1 MSARYPSCLMLA
13 ALLASPVLAA
23 AQPMNYW
30 RTAGP
35 AADPVTHLNWGL
47 TAISIVVAV
56 LIAYLVLLATFR
68 RRPPL
73 HSDADGRLPVG
84 PARGGMEWIYI
95 GTAISAVVLLLV
107 AAWNTLAL
115 SAVAAPPGKTPVEI
129 TINAHQWW
137 WEVKYLSADP
147 TQITTTANEIHI
159 PVGQPVRVN
168 LESGDVIHSFWV
180 PQLAGKT
187 DVIPGQVNHAW
198 LQAKHPGTYRGQCAE
213 FCGAQHA
220 HMIFDVVA
228 DEPARFAQ
236 WRQAQLAP
244 AAEPVTPDAQ
254 RGRTVFVDRCA
265 LCHTVRTGQPGTQ
278 GTLGPDLTHLMS
290 RSTIA
295 AGTLA
300 NNLGNL
306 NGWIAN
312 PQALKPG
319 TQMPA
324 TGLTSDE
331 LHDVVA
337 YLQTLR

>member
-1 MSARYPSCLMLA
+1 MKARYPLCLLTLPTLA
-13 ALLASPVLAA
+13 PALAA

-30 RTAGP
+30 RTSGP

-47 TAISIVVAV
+47 TAISVAV
-56 LIAYLVLLATFR
+56 AVIIAVLVLLATYR
-68 RRPPL
+68 SRPPL
-73 HSDADGRLPVG
+73 QRDADGRLPVG
-84 PARGGMEWIYI
+84 SPHGGMKWVYI
-95 GTAISAVVLLLV
+95 GTAISAVVLLLTTV
-107 AAWNTLAL
+107 WNTLVL
-115 SAVAAPPGKTPVEI
+115 SAVASPPQRPALEI
-129 TINAHQWW
+129 TVSAHQWW
-137 WEVKYLSADP
+137 WGLTYQNPQPS
-147 TQITTTANEIHI
+147 QIMTSANEIHI
-159 PVGQPVRVN
+159 PVGQPVRIN
-168 LESGDVIHSFWV
+168 LESSDVIHSFWV

-187 DVIPGQVNHAW
+187 DVIPGQVNHGW
-198 LQAKHPGTYRGQCAE
+198 LQASHPGTYRGQCAE

-220 HMIFDVVA
+220 HMIFAVVA
-228 DEPARFAQ
+228 DEPARFEA

-244 AAEPVTPDAQ
+244 AAAPVTPDAQ
-254 RGRTVFVDRCA
+254 RGRGVYEARCA
-265 LCHTVRTGQPGTQ
+265 LCHTVRTGDPGTQ

-290 RSTIA
+290 RATIA

-300 NNLGNL
+300 NNTGNL
-306 NGWIAN
+306 HGWIAN

>member
-1 MSARYPSCLMLA
+1 MKTRF
-13 ALLASPVLAA
+13 ASSLFTLTLPALAA

-30 RTAGP
+30 HTAGP

-47 TAISIVVAV
+47 TAISIVVAIIIGV
-56 LIAYLVLLATFR
+56 LVLLATFR

-73 HSDADGRLPVG
+73 QMDADGRLPVG
-84 PARGGMEWIYI
+84 SPHGGLKWVYI
-95 GTAISAVVLLLV
+95 GTAISAVVLLLTT
-107 AAWNTLAL
+107 AWNTLAL
-115 SAVAAPPGKTPVEI
+115 SAVAAPPHQPALEVA
-129 TINAHQWW
+129 INAHQWW
-137 WEVKYLSADP
+137 WEVKYLSPQP
-147 TQITTTANEIHI
+147 TQIMTTANEIHI
-159 PVGQPVRVN
+159 PVGQPVRVK
-168 LESGDVIHSFWV
+168 LEASDVIHSFWV

-187 DVIPGQVNHAW
+187 DVIPGQVNYAW
-198 LQAKHPGTYRGQCAE
+198 LQASRPGTYRGQCAE

-220 HMIFDVVA
+220 HMIFAVIA
-228 DEPARFAQ
+228 DEPDRFNA

-244 AAEPVTPDAQ
+244 AAEPATLETQ
-254 RGRTVFVDRCA
+254 RGRGVFESRCA
-265 LCHTVRTGQPGTQ
+265 LCHTVRTGDPGTQ

-300 NNLGNL
+300 NNTGNL
-306 NGWIAN
+306 HGWIAN

-324 TGLTSDE
+324 TELTPGD

>member
-1 MSARYPSCLMLA
+1 MKARHASSLI
-13 ALLASPVLAA
+13 ALVLPLVAE

-47 TAISIVVAV
+47 TAISVAV
-56 LIAYLVLLATFR
+56 ALLIGALVLLATYR

-73 HSDADGRLPVG
+73 ELDGDGRLPVG
-84 PARGGMEWIYI
+84 SPHGGLKWVYI
-95 GTAISAVVLLLV
+95 GTAISAVVLLLTT
-107 AAWNTLAL
+107 AWNTLVL
-115 SAVAAPPGKTPVEI
+115 SAVAAPPHRPALEI
-129 TINAHQWW
+129 AVKAHQWW
-137 WEVKYLSADP
+137 WEANYLSPQP
-147 TQITTTANEIHI
+147 TQLMTTANEIHI
-159 PVGQPVRVN
+159 PVGQPVRVR

-187 DVIPGQVNHAW
+187 DMIPGQVNYGW
-198 LQAKHPGTYRGQCAE
+198 LQATHPGIYRGQCAE

-220 HMIFDVVA
+220 HMIFTVVA
-228 DEPARFAQ
+228 DEPAKFAA

-244 AAEPVTPDAQ
+244 AAAPATPDTQ
-254 RGRTVFVDRCA
+254 HGRTVFEARCA
-265 LCHTVRTGQPGTQ
+265 YCHSVRTNEPGTH
-278 GTLGPDLTHLMS
+278 GILGPDLTHLMS
-290 RSTIA
+290 RATIA

-300 NNLGNL
+300 NNSGNL
-306 NGWIAN
+306 HGWIAN

-319 TQMPA
+319 TLMPA
-324 TGLTSDE
+324 IPLTPRE